1 MSRAKVVPATSRRA
15 EPTPTTG
22 EEAPS
27 AATPKSA
34 GEGSPRASRSPRV
47 NPARP
52 PDPSLAAFRRQ
63 GNPVK
68 RALIVL
74 GPGLV
79 TGASDDDPSGVGTY
93 SQAGAAYGYATLW
106 TTLLMFPMMTA
117 VQYISAKVGLVSG
130 RGLAG
135 VLREH
140 YPRWILFPAL
150 GALVVANTL
159 NAGADIGAI
168 AAALNLLVPVPA
180 PVFVVPV
187 GLGIVAIQVLGSYQL
202 IARVFKWL
210 ALALLAYLATA
221 LFTHPDVGKV
231 LAGTAIPTIR
241 LDPGYIGMLVAL
253 LGTTISPYL
262 FFWQAS
268 QEVDEQI
275 QMGRRRLWQRQ
286 GANSREMRFAL
297 WDTIAGMAFSELVAY
312 FIILTTGA
320 TLFVTGKHDIGS
332 ATEAADALRPL
343 AGNFSAALLA
353 VGLIGSGVLAVP
365 VLTGSAAYGVAE
377 TFGWSSGLDS
387 RPARAPEFYAV
398 IVAATA
404 IGVAINFLGLNP
416 ITALV
421 FSAVINGLLA
431 APLLVILMLVS
442 NNRRAMGTRTNGRGL
457 NILGWLTAAV
467 MAAAAIGLIA
477 TTMFS

>member
-1 MSRAKVVPATSRRA
+1 MVPAARGRSGPMATAGERV
-15 EPTPTTG
+15 PTPAT
-22 EEAPS
+22 
-27 AATPKSA
+27 AASTPKRPPRPS
-34 GEGSPRASRSPRV
+34 GSPRV
-47 NPARP
+47 DPARP
-52 PDPSLAAFRRQ
+52 PDPSVAAFRRES
-63 GNPVK
+63 NPLK
-68 RALIVL
+68 RALAVL

-106 TTLLMFPMMTA
+106 TTLLMFPMMTS

-140 YPRWILFPAL
+140 YPRWILYPAL
-150 GALVVANTL
+150 AALVVANTL

-168 AAALNLLVPVPA
+168 AAALNLLIPSPA
-180 PVFVVPV
+180 LAFVVPV
-187 GLGIVAIQVLGSYQL
+187 GLGIVAIQVFGSYQL

-221 LFTHPDVGKV
+221 LFTHPDLGKV
-231 LAGTAIPTIR
+231 LAGTLVPTIR

-268 QEVDEQI
+268 QVVDEQI
-275 QMGRRRLWQRQ
+275 HMGRRLLWQRR
-286 GANSREMRFAL
+286 GANTKEMRFAL
-297 WDTIAGMAFSELVAY
+297 WDTIAGMALSEVVAY

-320 TLFVTGKHDIGS
+320 TLCVAGKHDIGS

-365 VLTGSAAYGVAE
+365 ILTGSAAYGVAE
-377 TFGWSSGLDS
+377 TFGWQSGLDS
-387 RPARAPEFYAV
+387 RPTRAPEFYAV

-404 IGVAINFLGLNP
+404 IGIAINFLGLNP

-421 FSAVINGLLA
+421 FSAIINGLLA

-442 NNRRAMGTRTNGRGL
+442 NNRHAMGSRTNGRGL
-457 NILGWLTAAV
+457 NVLGWITAAV
-467 MAAAAIGLIA
+467 MGAAAIALIA
-477 TTMFS
+477 TTILS